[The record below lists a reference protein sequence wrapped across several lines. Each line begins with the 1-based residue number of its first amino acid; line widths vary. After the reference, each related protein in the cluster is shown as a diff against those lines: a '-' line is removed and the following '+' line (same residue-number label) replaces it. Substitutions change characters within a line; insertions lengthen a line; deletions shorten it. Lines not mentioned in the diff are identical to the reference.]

1 MKKLVLLLIYLAL
14 LPSLFSQEDNN
25 REKKRFD
32 IENFKAQKMAYLI
45 REVGITPEESA
56 QLFPLYNEMQ
66 LKRFK
71 LKASSIKSAH
81 AIFKNKNSTDEECMK
96 VLDDLLDR
104 EIEMATIEKNYYQ
117 KFKKI
122 LSPQKLLK
130 LKRAD
135 YKFAQE
141 VLKKADQRD
150 KPFHAED

>member
-1 MKKLVLLLIYLAL
+1 MKKITVLFICSVML
-14 LPSLFSQEDNN
+14 LPSLFSQDEMS
-25 REKKRFD
+25 REKKKFD

-45 REVGITPEESA
+45 REVGITPEESG

-66 LKRFK
+66 AKRFK
-71 LKASSIKSAH
+71 LKAASIKSTRE
-81 AIFKNKNSTDEECMK
+81 IFQSKNASDEECMK
-96 VLDDLLDR
+96 VLDDVLDR
-104 EIEMATIEKNYYQ
+104 DVEIAALEKTYYQ

-122 LSPQKLLK
+122 LPPQKLLK

-150 KPFHAED
+150 KPNHIE